1 MRNALLWVALTLIY
15 PIPAFALNVPDYL
28 IDADIGQY
36 SRSYPGACPKGS
48 GIIAAAGHFKVDHID
63 YACDIRYYNET
74 LDLGVSVQITQHA
87 GSDSDK
93 WLLHEVDKDY
103 RTYFGISDPSYIIR
117 NIEGNTIITFGA
129 GGWNYRWISGN
140 KVVMI
145 EYHDSQ
151 MTKPEPLEI
160 VKAYLTKHPPTMPA
174 TTMKQLLSAEN
185 KTIWIKDEMDRRLW
199 LCDKW
204 LTQIQTPDLKLHDKL
219 KSMTDSMIVFVNY
232 REKYFGLS
240 AKDEKNLLAGY
251 LKQNDSTN
259 IQTKLAA
266 YKTWWAANKGNAISL
281 P

>member
-1 MRNALLWVALTLIY
+1 
-15 PIPAFALNVPDYL
+15 
-28 IDADIGQY
+28 
-36 SRSYPGACPKGS
+36 
-48 GIIAAAGHFKVDHID
+48 
-63 YACDIRYYNET
+63 
-74 LDLGVSVQITQHA
+74 LGVSVQITQHA